1 MKIDFYQPKSQTLA
15 KYIEGYYFLHRD
27 KNLSKPIRY
36 WTYPNNY
43 CILTFNRNFSVQ
55 ENEEGVVLRAHDCL
69 NSMTSLVS
77 RYTKPM
83 QICYEDLIDE
93 LTIYFKPLGI
103 NQFMTD
109 AQSLFEKRVHID
121 FVFSP
126 DFNQKMNEL
135 FDLNIEAQID
145 ALESYLLVLLH
156 EKKLDLIEKIVGDLD
171 ADSKI
176 EEIAKKHNITRQY
189 MNRLFVKHLGKSPAE
204 YRKIQRFRNS
214 ILKRKESKNYTEL
227 AQYGF
232 YDQAHFNKDFK
243 LLTGHTPQ
251 TFFNQVN
258 TSQENIWLFI

>member
-1 MKIDFYQPKSQTLA
+1 M
-15 KYIEGYYFLHRD
+15 
-27 KNLSKPIRY
+27 
-36 WTYPNNY
+36 
-43 CILTFNRNFSVQ
+43 
-55 ENEEGVVLRAHDCL
+55 
-69 NSMTSLVS
+69 
-77 RYTKPM
+77 
-83 QICYEDLIDE
+83 
-93 LTIYFKPLGI
+93 
-103 NQFMTD
+103 
-109 AQSLFEKRVHID
+109 
-121 FVFSP
+121 
-126 DFNQKMNEL
+126 
-135 FDLNIEAQID
+135 
-145 ALESYLLVLLH
+145 
-156 EKKLDLIEKIVGDLD
+156 IEKIVGDLD

-251 TFFNQVN
+251 NFFNQVN